1 MKRPDSLDTFMG
13 IGKVESH
20 AKSAFVIRARAL
32 GSVRSLAG
40 NAVPAAAAAPKV
52 TLVAGG
58 CGPGW
63 SRGPRGRCVRNRS
76 AIVAPLP
83 GVVRRPGVV
92 AGGPL
97 LVARGRTRLRAV
109 KEAVAA
115 QLCGCAG

>member
-1 MKRPDSLDTFMG
+1 MRRVLLSSVLVLLG
-13 IGKVESH
+13 L
-20 AKSAFVIRARAL
+20 SAP
-32 GSVRSLAG
+32 SLAM
-40 NAVPAAAAAPKV
+40 PFPPLPDAAPKV